1 MGLAG
6 YGPVP
11 EPGYYFEFY
20 AMPDYIVKKGGN
32 KVGAALAEA
41 VKKTPDHF
49 PRLCSVPFWYR
60 G

>member
-20 AMPDYIVKKGGN
+20 ATSTWRARGFLTLRAVGYTARE
-32 KVGAALAEA
+32 KVSQ
-41 VKKTPDHF
+41 
-49 PRLCSVPFWYR
+49 SVC
-60 G
+60 GD

>member
-20 AMPDYIVKKGGN
+20 ANALLGQATLKTLENMIFIVIYG
-32 KVGAALAEA
+32 
-41 VKKTPDHF
+41 
-49 PRLCSVPFWYR
+49 
-60 G
+60 

>member
-20 AMPDYIVKKGGN
+20 ANTGIIAVPGEEGIVD
-32 KVGAALAEA
+32 APTFHPLLPA
-41 VKKTPDHF
+41 
-49 PRLCSVPFWYR
+49 
-60 G
+60 

>member
-20 AMPDYIVKKGGN
+20 ATLWVESRMKRGVEEGSIVVLISTRIMYPGTD
-32 KVGAALAEA
+32 V
-41 VKKTPDHF
+41 V
-49 PRLCSVPFWYR
+49 V
-60 G
+60 